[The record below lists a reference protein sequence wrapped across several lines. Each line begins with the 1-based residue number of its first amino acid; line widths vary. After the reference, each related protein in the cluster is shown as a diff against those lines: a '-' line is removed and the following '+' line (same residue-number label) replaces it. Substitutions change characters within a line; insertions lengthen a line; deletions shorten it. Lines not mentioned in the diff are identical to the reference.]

1 VQAAQRQISLGVIE
15 ELLGARLEIKPRI
28 LMGLAARDSGDAL
41 HEIKD
46 ALCRVRDYA
55 E

>member
-1 VQAAQRQISLGVIE
+1 MSGGAVE
-15 ELLGARLEIKPRI
+15 ELLGARLEIQPRI
-28 LMGLAARDSGDAL
+28 LVGLPARDSRDAL
-41 HEIKD
+41 HEIEN